1 MGKKGEPTRSAG
13 VVVVRREGGT
23 WLLLLLRAY
32 RDWDFP
38 KGLVEAGETPLETA
52 RRETAEEAGISRLE
66 FRWGEVW
73 KETPPYSNGRKVAR
87 YTIAET
93 DEAEVRFSVNPEL
106 GRPEHHEYRW
116 VRLDEARDLVADRLQ
131 PVLDWVEDLLRG
143 DSGG

>member
-93 DEAEVRFSVNPEL
+93 DEAEVRFSVNPDL

-131 PVLDWVEDLLRG
+131 PVLDWVEGLLRG
-143 DSGG
+143 DSGA